1 MSMGIFLCYYLLRVI
16 LGGFIEQEQSLSERE
31 REKLT
36 RAATPHFE

>member
-31 REKLT
+31 KLT